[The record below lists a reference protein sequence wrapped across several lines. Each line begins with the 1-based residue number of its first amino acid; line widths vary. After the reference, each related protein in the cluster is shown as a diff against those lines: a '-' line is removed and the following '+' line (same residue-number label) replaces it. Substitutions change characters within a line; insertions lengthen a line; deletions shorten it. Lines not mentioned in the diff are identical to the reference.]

1 MYFCYYW
8 YQLMHGRRQ
17 SVLWSVWLDLL
28 TDVTLAVFWFD
39 RKQGVM
45 PWEERMTS
53 GPYTVDVLGYT
64 CATMA
69 ITMGSKN
76 VSLCKS
82 YKNSLSSNCFL
93 KLESMKEESLV
104 IAYHY
109 DAVNFLQ
116 LSYTQPVRRRKY
128 VGWDTSDGFEF
139 SVIF

>member
-1 MYFCYYW
+1 
-8 YQLMHGRRQ
+8 
-17 SVLWSVWLDLL
+17 
-28 TDVTLAVFWFD
+28 
-39 RKQGVM
+39 
-45 PWEERMTS
+45 MTS

-69 ITMGSKN
+69 ITMGGKN

-139 SVIF
+139 SVIFYFVYKYIYTNSINVHYSASNLLIDNCC